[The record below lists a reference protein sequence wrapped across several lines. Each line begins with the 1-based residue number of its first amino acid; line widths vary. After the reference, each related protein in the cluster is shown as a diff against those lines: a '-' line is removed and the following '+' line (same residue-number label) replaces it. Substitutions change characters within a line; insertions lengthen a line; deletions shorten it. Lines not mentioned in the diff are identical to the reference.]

1 MANTIKLRRS
11 ATGAA
16 VPTTSQLA
24 LGELAMNTYDG
35 KLFMKTDQ
43 SGTEEIVEIGAGGK
57 ITISSTT
64 PVIAD
69 SEVGDVFWDSNSG
82 NPYILY
88 DDGNG
93 AAQWVALVATAS
105 GAVADIITE
114 GNTKAEV
121 EDNGSDGHFKVTT
134 EGTERVRVGPAGQ
147 IGVAGAN
154 YGTSG
159 QVLESGGASASIS
172 WATPVKLDAVQTFT
186 AAQTFNAGA
195 SDSNGNFRSV
205 PQNSQTSAYTLVAGD
220 AGKHISIT
228 TGGVTV
234 PSGIFSVGDA
244 VTIYNNSTS
253 DQTITQGSS
262 VTLRIAGASTAG
274 NKTLAQYGLCTV
286 LCVASNV
293 FVAGGAGLS

>member
-11 ATGAA
+11 ATSGA
-16 VPTTSQLA
+16 VPGTSALA

-134 EGTERVRVGPAGQ
+134 ENVERFRVDASGNVGINTTTPQVTLDINATDAVALPHGTTQQRPTSAIASNLRGYIRFNSSISQFEGHNGSDWASVG
-147 IGVAGAN
+147 
-154 YGTSG
+154 
-159 QVLESGGASASIS
+159 GGATGGGS
-172 WATPVKLDAVQTFT
+172 DAWVVETDQTVT
-186 AAQTFNAGA
+186 
-195 SDSNGNFRSV
+195 
-205 PQNSQTSAYTLVAGD
+205 TSYELS
-220 AGKHISIT
+220 AGKHGT
-228 TGGVTV
+228 TVSPTINSGATVTV
-234 PSGIFSVGDA
+234 PSGA
-244 VTIYNNSTS
+244 
-253 DQTITQGSS
+253 
-262 VTLRIAGASTAG
+262 TLVI
-274 NKTLAQYGLCTV
+274 L
-286 LCVASNV
+286 
-293 FVAGGAGLS
+293 

>member
-11 ATGAA
+11 ATEDA

-64 PVIAD
+64 PNIAD

-93 AAQWVALVATAS
+93 GAQWVALVATAS

-134 EGTERVRVGPAGQ
+134 EGTERVRIGPAGQ
-147 IGVAGAN
+147 IGIAGAN
-154 YGTSG
+154 YGTTG
-159 QVLESGGASASIS
+159 QVLTSNGASSAIS
-172 WATPVKLDAVQTFT
+172 WTDIGSIEQN
-186 AAQTFNAGA
+186 AQTA
-195 SDSNGNFRSV
+195 
-205 PQNSQTSAYTLVAGD
+205 AYTLVATD

-234 PSGIFSVGDA
+234 PSGVFSVGDA

-253 DQTITQGSS
+253 AQTITQGSS
-262 VTLRIAGASTAG
+262 VSLRIGGNAATG
-274 NKTLAQYGLCTV
+274 NKTLAQYGLCTI

-293 FVAGGAGLS
+293 FVVGGAGLS

>member
-1 MANTIKLRRS
+1 AYIGTQGSHMANTIKLRRS
-11 ATGAA
+11 ATEDA

-64 PVIAD
+64 PNIAD

-93 AAQWVALVATAS
+93 GAQWVALVATAS

-134 EGTERVRVGPAGQ
+134 EGTERVRIGPAGQ
-147 IGVAGAN
+147 IGIAGAN
-154 YGTSG
+154 YGTTG
-159 QVLESGGASASIS
+159 QVLTSNGASSAIS
-172 WATPVKLDAVQTFT
+172 WTDIGSIEQN
-186 AAQTFNAGA
+186 AQTA
-195 SDSNGNFRSV
+195 
-205 PQNSQTSAYTLVAGD
+205 AYTLVATD

-234 PSGIFSVGDA
+234 PSGVFSVGDA

-253 DQTITQGSS
+253 AQTITQGSS
-262 VTLRIAGASTAG
+262 VSLRIGGNAATG
-274 NKTLAQYGLCTV
+274 NKTLAQYGLCTI

-293 FVAGGAGLS
+293 FVVGGAGLS